1 MKKILFAIFFSLSFF
16 IFSSPLLA
24 QSVKTGSVKTG
35 IGDIPI
41 AGDLNETV
49 SWFLKFFIGIGGGTA
64 FLLIIFGAIKIIT
77 SAGNP
82 ENVKTGQETITSAL
96 MGLLFI
102 LFSVFLLELIG
113 VKILNIPGFKK

>member
-24 QSVKTGSVKTG
+24 QSVKTG